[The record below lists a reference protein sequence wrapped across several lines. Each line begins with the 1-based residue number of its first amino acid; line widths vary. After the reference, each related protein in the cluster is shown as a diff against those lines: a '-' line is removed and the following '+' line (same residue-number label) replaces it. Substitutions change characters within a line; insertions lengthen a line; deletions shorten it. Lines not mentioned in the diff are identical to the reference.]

1 MNELLEKLKIVKN
14 EIKTV
19 AQSLENTMH
28 QMPVEGAKVDG
39 ISLEKVLNEHI
50 NRIEKLKPV
59 PKVEETK
66 KDLIENLEK
75 LSKNL
80 EISKESSVKC
90 QESLKNLRTETL
102 RKKSYEI
109 SQKQVEELVNVDD
122 LIQSVMSIP
131 PEPKLIDF

>member
-1 MNELLEKLKIVKN
+1 MIKYFQCLFIFLIVSGCKSLTVLPSKRPVKS
-14 EIKTV
+14 IKV
-19 AQSLENTMH
+19 
-28 QMPVEGAKVDG
+28 K
-39 ISLEKVLNEHI
+39 
-50 NRIEKLKPV
+50 R
-59 PKVEETK
+59 
-66 KDLIENLEK
+66 LIENLEK

-109 SQKQVEELVNVDD
+109 SQKQVEESVNVDD

>member
-1 MNELLEKLKIVKN
+1 MNELLEKLKVVKN

-39 ISLEKVLNEHI
+39 ISLEKVLNEHM

-66 KDLIENLEK
+66 IDLIKNLEK
-75 LSKNL
+75 SGNFKRELS
-80 EISKESSVKC
+80 
-90 QESLKNLRTETL
+90 
-102 RKKSYEI
+102 
-109 SQKQVEELVNVDD
+109 QVSGVNEKFVN
-122 LIQSVMSIP
+122 
-131 PEPKLIDF
+131 

>member
-1 MNELLEKLKIVKN
+1 MCYLLY
-14 EIKTV
+14 TV
-19 AQSLENTMH
+19 GRMH
-28 QMPVEGAKVDG
+28 IYVEGAKVDG
-39 ISLEKVLNEHI
+39 ISLEKVLNEHM
-50 NRIEKLKPV
+50 NRLEKLKPV
-59 PKVEETK
+59 PKVEESK

-109 SQKQVEELVNVDD
+109 SQKQIEESATVDD
-122 LIQSVMSIP
+122 RSNQQGIIS
-131 PEPKLIDF
+131 K